1 MKVFY
6 RRFIYYKALKKN
18 GKCSII
24 ENQKTDN
31 LLNLAVDATSEER
44 EKSLELNVGFEPE
57 TRMWDVIVKY
67 SGDFSSLQ
75 MDGITVVPLLN
86 EYAVATVPQNLLDA
100 FISQPFIEYVEKPK
114 RLSFAVN
121 QARAASC
128 ITQVQISPWNLN
140 GQGVLVGIVDSGID
154 YRHPDFIKADKTTR
168 ILKIWDQSVPGNPP
182 QGYAM
187 GSEYGSEQLNQAL
200 EAPTQQEAYQ
210 IVPSRDSSGH
220 GTAVAGIAA
229 GNGRASEGVY
239 RGVATDSSLLVVKLG
254 NPKKDSFPRT
264 TELIQGI
271 DYVIRQAI
279 SMRMPLALNL
289 SFGNNYG
296 SHRGDTLLETYLT
309 SVANLGRSCICVGMG
324 NNGADALHTS
334 GQIEMGR
341 TEQVEVLVGDYEPSL
356 NIQLWKSY
364 ADQIDIFLT
373 HPDGTTVGPLYEDL
387 GPQRHRLG
395 QTQLLIYY
403 GKPSPYSASQEIYF
417 DFIPSGSYVD
427 GGIWTIT
434 LQPRKVV
441 DGGYNLW
448 LPGGGVLNS
457 GTRFY
462 FPTPEATL
470 TIPSAAPRI
479 ISVGAYNSRTLSYA
493 DFSGRGFLNMGYQMK
508 PDLAAPG
515 VNIRTAQVGGGYTTV
530 TGTSFATPFVTGAA
544 ALLMEWGIVKG
555 NDAYL
560 YGEKVKAYLRRGA
573 KPLPGFDIYPN
584 AQVGYGALCVRDSI
598 PT

>member
-1 MKVFY
+1 M
-6 RRFIYYKALKKN
+6 
-18 GKCSII
+18 
-24 ENQKTDN
+24 
-31 LLNLAVDATSEER
+31 DATAEER
-44 EKSLELNVGFEPE
+44 AKSLELNVGFEPE

-67 SGDFSSLQ
+67 SGDLSSLQ
-75 MDGITVVPLLN
+75 MEGVTVVPLLN
-86 EYAVATVPQNLLDA
+86 AYAVATVPQNLLDA

-128 ITQVQISPWNLN
+128 ITQAQISPWNLS
-140 GQGVLVGIVDSGID
+140 GRGVLVGIVDSGID
-154 YRHPDFIKADKTTR
+154 YRHPDFVKADGTTR
-168 ILKIWDQSVPGNPP
+168 IVRLWDQSVAGNPP

-187 GSEYGSEQLNQAL
+187 GSEYGPEQLNQAL
-200 EAPTQQEAYQ
+200 EAPTQQEAYR
-210 IVPSRDSSGH
+210 IVSSRDSSGH

-229 GNGRASEGVY
+229 GNGRASEGVS
-239 RGVATDSSLLVVKLG
+239 RGVAPESPLIAVKLG

-264 TELIQGI
+264 TELIQGV

-279 SMRMPLALNL
+279 AMGMPLALNL

-296 SHRGDTLLETYLT
+296 SHRGDTLLETYLD
-309 SVANLGRSCICVGMG
+309 SVANLGRICICAGMG
-324 NNGADALHTS
+324 NNGVDALHTS
-334 GQIEMGR
+334 GRMEMGR
-341 TEQVEVLVGDYEPSL
+341 EEQVEVLVGDYEPSL

-364 ADQIDIFLT
+364 ADQADIFLI
-373 HPDGTTVGPLYEDL
+373 HPDGTAVGPLYEEL
-387 GPQRHRLG
+387 GPQRYRLG

-427 GGIWTIT
+427 GGIWTIA
-434 LQPRKVV
+434 LKPRKVA
-441 DGGYNLW
+441 DGEYNLW

-462 FPTPEATL
+462 FPTPDATL
-470 TIPSAAPRI
+470 TIPSAASRV

-493 DFSGRGFLNMGYQMK
+493 DFSGRGFEEAAYQTK

-515 VNIRTAQVGGGYTTV
+515 VNIRTTQAGGGYTTV

-544 ALLMEWGIVKG
+544 ALLMEWGAGVGI
-555 NDAYL
+555 
-560 YGEKVKAYLRRGA
+560 
-573 KPLPGFDIYPN
+573 LPK
-584 AQVGYGALCVRDSI
+584 QTCVLERF
-598 PT
+598 

>member
-1 MKVFY
+1 MTLHHII
-6 RRFIYYKALKKN
+6 RAARKN
-18 GKCSII
+18 RKCLAI

-31 LLNLAVDATSEER
+31 LLNLAVDATEKER

-57 TRMWDVIVKY
+57 TQMWDVIVKY
-67 SGDFSSLQ
+67 SGDLSSLQ
-75 MDGITVVPLLN
+75 TEGITVVPLLN
-86 EYAVATVPQNLLDA
+86 EYAVATVPQNLLNA
-100 FISQPFIEYVEKPK
+100 FISQPSIEYVEKPK

-128 ITQVQISPWNLN
+128 ITQVQIPPWNLS
-140 GQGVLVGIVDSGID
+140 GQGILVGIVDSGID
-154 YRHPDFIKADKTTR
+154 YRHPDFVKPDGTTR
-168 ILKIWDQSVPGNPP
+168 IARLWDQSVSGNPP
-182 QGYAM
+182 QGYTM
-187 GSEYGSEQLNQAL
+187 GSEYGPEQINQAL
-200 EAPTQQEAYQ
+200 EAPSQQEAYR

-220 GTAVAGIAA
+220 GTAVAGIAS
-229 GNGRASEGVY
+229 GNGRASEGIY

-254 NPKKDSFPRT
+254 NPRKDSFPRT

-279 SMRMPLALNL
+279 AFKMPLALNL

-296 SHRGDTLLETYLT
+296 SHRGDTLLETYLV
-309 SVANLGRSCICVGMG
+309 SVANLGRNCICVGTG

-334 GQIEMGR
+334 GRMEMGR
-341 TEQVEVLVGDYEPSL
+341 TERVEVLVGDYEPSL

-364 ADQIDIFLT
+364 ADQADIFLM
-373 HPDGTTVGPLYEDL
+373 HPDGTTVGPLYEEL
-387 GPQRHRLG
+387 GPQRYRLG

-417 DFIPSGSYVD
+417 DFIPAGSYVD
-427 GGIWTIT
+427 GGIWSII
-434 LQPRKVV
+434 LRPQKVV
-441 DGGYNLW
+441 GGEYNLW

-462 FPTPEATL
+462 LPTPEATL
-470 TIPSAAPRI
+470 TIPSAASRV
-479 ISVGAYNSRTLSYA
+479 ISVGAYNSLTLSYA
-493 DFSGRGFLNMGYQMK
+493 DFSGRGFANAGYQMK

-515 VNIRTAQVGGGYTTV
+515 VNIRTTQVGGGYTTV

-555 NDAYL
+555 NDPFL

-573 KPLPGFDIYPN
+573 RALPGFDVYPN
-584 AQVGYGALCVRDSI
+584 LQVGWGTLCLRDSL
-598 PT
+598 PV